1 MWRELSSERFS
12 HELLCLIMLRATL
25 KNVNDSHKAG
35 NDSNISL
42 PQSENRINFEYEK
55 YLQFPEMKNP
65 RDFCFGLKLLRQY
78 LCYQNHQEYQSQK
91 SVGSGLVQDISTHLL

>member
-1 MWRELSSERFS
+1 
-12 HELLCLIMLRATL
+12 MLRATL

-65 RDFCFGLKLLRQY
+65 RDLFWSKAVKTIFVLSEPSGISIPEICWVRAGPGYLHSSPLIWLKWTAADY
-78 LCYQNHQEYQSQK
+78 
-91 SVGSGLVQDISTHLL
+91 